1 MKALINLPRNA
12 VFDTFFTP
20 ENIALAESLGEMVW
34 NGEDRQLS
42 KAEVMEKIADC
53 DLYVTG
59 WGSQKLD
66 AEVLAAAKRL
76 KLHTHLCG
84 TVVPFDDPCVWDEGV
99 RVISGNRYFAES
111 VAEGALGYMLAAL
124 RDIPYYSHRTKTRR
138 IWKTDADTNQGL
150 AGKKIGIVSY
160 GAIGRNMARLLSAF
174 RTDVRVYDIKP
185 LPQEDVKAWKLTP
198 AGLEE
203 IFAECDIITLHTP
216 LLEAT
221 RHMIGRELLQTIKP
235 GALLVNTSRGAV
247 IDQAAL
253 EEELATGRFRA
264 FLDVYEVEPVP
275 ADSPL
280 FDLPNVMM
288 IPHMGGPT
296 VDLRRV
302 ITHDLLLESRAFLEL
317 GGDLPNEITKDMAK
331 TMSLG

>member
-1 MKALINLPRNA
+1 MKALINLPRNP

-34 NGEDRQLS
+34 NEGETQLS

-53 DLYVTG
+53 DVYVTG

-66 AEVLAAAKRL
+66 AEVLSAAKKL

-84 TVVPFDDPCVWDEGV
+84 SVSAFDDPCVWDAGV
-99 RVISGNRYFAES
+99 KVISGNRYFAES
-111 VAEGALGYMLAAL
+111 VAEGTLGYMLSAL
-124 RDIPYYSHRTKTRR
+124 RDIPYYTHRTKTQRVWR
-138 IWKTDADTNQGL
+138 SDADTNQGL

-160 GAIGRNMARLLSAF
+160 GAIGRHMARILSAF

-185 LPQEDVKAWKLTP
+185 LPEADVKAWGLTQVS
-198 AGLEE
+198 LEA

-216 LLEAT
+216 LISAT
-221 RHMIGRELLQTIKP
+221 YHMVGRELLSKIKP

-253 EEELATGRFRA
+253 VEELETGRFRA
-264 FLDVYEVEPVP
+264 FLDVFEEEPVP
-275 ADSPL
+275 TDNKL

-296 VDLRRV
+296 VDLRQV
-302 ITHDLLLESRAFLEL
+302 ITHDLILESKAFVED
-317 GGDLPNEITKDMAK
+317 GGELPNEITKEMAS
-331 TMSLG
+331 TMSVH